1 MGLAQTE
8 HVLHLQ
14 VGQHRGSPPEAHY
27 NAEPMFNLEPTLLL
41 TRVITLVI
49 AFTVHE
55 FAHAWTADQLGDDTP
70 RLAGRLSLN
79 PLVHLD
85 LIGSLMLVF
94 AGFGWAK
101 PVPINPYVL
110 QRRTSAGI
118 MIVAAAGPISNMGL
132 AILASLPIQMGLI
145 DVSPGFVQA
154 LLIDFIFLN
163 LILFFF
169 NLIPIFP
176 LDGEKVLNHFL
187 PAGGQALLAQIR
199 PYGPILLVAI
209 IVLSSRA
216 GLNLLGVLVQAP
228 ALNVLQLLVT

>member
-1 MGLAQTE
+1 MLGL
-8 HVLHLQ
+8 
-14 VGQHRGSPPEAHY
+14 SPD
-27 NAEPMFNLEPTLLL
+27 LLL
-41 TRVITLVI
+41 ARVITLVI

-85 LIGSLMLVF
+85 LIGSVMLFV

-101 PVPINPYVL
+101 PVPINPYL
-110 QRRTSAGI
+110 LRRRSPAGV
-118 MIVAAAGPISNMGL
+118 MIVAAAGPLSNLGL
-132 AILASLPIQMGLI
+132 AVLVSLPIRIGLI
-145 DVSPGFVQA
+145 SIPA
-154 LLIDFIFLN
+154 PLLQTLLLEFIFLN

-176 LDGEKVLNHFL
+176 LDGEKVLTYFL
-187 PAGGQALLAQIR
+187 PPSGQAALAQVR
-199 PYGPILLVAI
+199 PYGPILLVAV

-216 GLNLLGVLVQAP
+216 GLNLLDTLVQLP
-228 ALNVLQLLVT
+228 AYSVMRFLVS